1 MSPIREGGKSSP
13 SLSMKPPLECQDV
26 SRFKA
31 IDPPRFNPVR
41 RTHWSDT
48 WPLVAVFAWVV
59 IGALW
64 LVVPDWL
71 RFICIVATPLVAA
84 AALWPLWRG
93 RL

>member
-1 MSPIREGGKSSP
+1 MPIVEGGKATRP
-13 SLSMKPPLECQDV
+13 SGLHDV
-26 SRFKA
+26 LDSQRGERYKA

-71 RFICIVATPLVAA
+71 RFICIVATPIVAA

-93 RL
+93 KL